1 MTQQVPVHMRL
12 EWTPNPNTIKYMVN
26 RNLLEVGAANFPT
39 KDNAQ
44 KAPLPKKLFDVT
56 GVEGVMV
63 GKNFVTVTK
72 SEEADWEEVH
82 ENCSQIIQGHLE
94 ADETVLGD
102 YMAEVAGGAAGASH
116 EESTIRRILD
126 EEIRPA
132 VAQDGGDITF
142 EKYENGVLFLHMKG
156 SCAGCPSST
165 MTLKMGIE
173 TRLREEIPDL
183 VEIVPV

>member
-1 MTQQVPVHMRL
+1 MSQQVPVHMRL

-26 RNLLEVGAANFPT
+26 RNLIEKGAANFAT
-39 KDNAQ
+39 KDSAQ
-44 KAPLPKKLFDVT
+44 KAPLAKKLFEVT

-72 SEEADWEEVH
+72 SEEADWEAVH
-82 ENCSQIIQGHLE
+82 ETSSQIIQGHLE
-94 ADETVLGD
+94 ADESVLGD
-102 YMAEVAGGAAGASH
+102 WVAESAGGVEGTTQ
-116 EESTIRRILD
+116 EEATIRRILD

-156 SCAGCPSST
+156 SCSGCPSST